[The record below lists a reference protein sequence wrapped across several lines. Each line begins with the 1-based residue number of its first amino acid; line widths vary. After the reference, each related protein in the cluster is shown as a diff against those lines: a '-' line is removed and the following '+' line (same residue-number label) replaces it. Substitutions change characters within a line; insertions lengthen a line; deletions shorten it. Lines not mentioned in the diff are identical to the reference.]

1 MTTITL
7 PTATLAQALK
17 TILPAVSSKSSLPVL
32 NNVHLCVDGTE
43 LTLTATDLAIGIS
56 RRVPLA
62 ADGGSWALTVPAK
75 TLAEIVGKLSS
86 ADVTLEADLE
96 RSTLRLGGIN
106 FRTTINGIDA
116 DEFPSVPT
124 ARDVAD
130 EFVSIPMAQFQAG
143 IRSVAFCAAT
153 DDARPV
159 LQAVR
164 FVLEQDGYSLTAAD
178 GYRLAQYHAVR
189 TPIVI
194 PQYLTTPL
202 LIPGA
207 TLKEI
212 AKLRGETIHLGLT
225 PGRNQIVTLTD
236 DTALSSRMI
245 EGKYPD
251 VTRIIPGQ
259 DDTRVDLNDPGA
271 LRRAAEVV
279 KILMANEQ
287 GTPMHL
293 RIDGTNVTVSTA
305 KSETGEAEV
314 NVTGYGHSGPAVTTA
329 VNVAYLLELLPTLP
343 QQFTLGVNGSTS
355 PVVFRS
361 AGLIHIIMPMS
372 VRK

>member
-1 MTTITL
+1 VTTITL
-7 PTATLAQALK
+7 PTAILSQALK
-17 TILPAVSSKSSLPVL
+17 TVLPAIPGKSSLPVL
-32 NNVHLCVDGTE
+32 SNVLMRVDGTE
-43 LTLTATDLAIGIS
+43 LTLTATNLEIGIAH
-56 RRVPLA
+56 RVQLPTN
-62 ADGGSWALTVPAK
+62 GGAWSLTVPAK
-75 TLAEIVGKLSS
+75 TLTEIVGKLPGD
-86 ADVTLEADLE
+86 DVTMEPDLQ

-106 FRTTINGIDA
+106 FRTVINGIDA

-124 ARDVAD
+124 ARDVVD

-143 IRSVAFCAAT
+143 IRSVAFCASP

-207 TLKEI
+207 TLREI
-212 AKLRGETIHLGLT
+212 AKLRGDTIHLGLT
-225 PGRNQIVTLTD
+225 PSRNQLVALTE

-251 VTRIIPGQ
+251 VTRIIPAQ
-259 DDTRVDLNDPGA
+259 DATRVDLNDPGA

-279 KILMANEQ
+279 RVLMVNEQ

-314 NVTGYGHSGPAVTTA
+314 HVAGYGHSGSPVTTA

-372 VRK
+372 VR

>member
-1 MTTITL
+1 VITTIHT
-7 PTATLAQALK
+7 TTLAQALK
-17 TILPAVSSKSSLPVL
+17 TVLPAVPSRSSLPVL
-32 NNVHLCVDGTE
+32 SNVHLRVDGTT
-43 LTLTATDLAIGIS
+43 LTLTATDLAIGIAH
-56 RRVPLA
+56 RVQLPT
-62 ADGGSWALTVPAK
+62 DGGFWALTVPAK
-75 TLAEIVGKLSS
+75 TLSEIVGKLSS
-86 ADVTLEADLE
+86 ADVTLQADLE
-96 RSTLRLGGIN
+96 RHTLRLTAAG

-124 ARDVAD
+124 ARDVVD

-164 FVLEQDGYSLTAAD
+164 FSLEQDGYSLTAAD

-189 TPIVI
+189 TPLVI

-207 TLKEI
+207 TLREI
-212 AKLRGETIHLGLT
+212 AKLRGDTIRLGLT
-225 PGRNQIVTLTD
+225 PGRNQLVALTE

-245 EGKYPD
+245 EGQYPD
-251 VTRIIPGQ
+251 VTRIIPAQ
-259 DDTRVDLNDPGA
+259 DATRVDLNDPGV
-271 LRRAAEVV
+271 LRSAAEVV

-293 RIDGTNVTVSTA
+293 KIDGTNVTVSTA
-305 KSETGEAEV
+305 KSEIGEGEV
-314 NVTGYGHSGPAVTTA
+314 HVTGYGHSGPAVTTA

-343 QQFTLGVNGSTS
+343 QQYTLGTNGDKL
-355 PVVFRS
+355 PVVFRA

-372 VRK
+372 VR

>member
-1 MTTITL
+1 MITTL
-7 PTATLAQALK
+7 PTTTLAQALK
-17 TILPAVSSKSSLPVL
+17 TVLPAVPGRSSLPVL
-32 NNVHLCVDGTE
+32 SNVLMRVDGTT
-43 LTLTATDLAIGIS
+43 LTLTATNLEIGIAH
-56 RRVPLA
+56 RVQLPTN
-62 ADGGSWALTVPAK
+62 GGAWALTVPAK
-75 TLAEIVGKLSS
+75 TLTEIIAKLPSG
-86 ADVTLEADLE
+86 DVTLEPDLQ
-96 RSTLRLGGIN
+96 RCTLRLTATG

-116 DEFPSVPT
+116 DEFPSVPK
-124 ARDVAD
+124 ARDVVE

-143 IRSVAFCAAT
+143 IRSVAFCASP

-159 LQAVR
+159 LQAVHLALR
-164 FVLEQDGYSLTAAD
+164 SDGYTMTAAD
-178 GYRLAQYHAVR
+178 GYRLAQYHAQ
-189 TPIVI
+189 TA
-194 PQYLTTPL
+194 LTVPTHLGEPL
-202 LIPGA
+202 LIPGVA
-207 TLKEI
+207 LREI

-225 PGRNQIVTLTD
+225 PGRNQLVALTD

-245 EGKYPD
+245 EGQYPD
-251 VTRIIPGQ
+251 VGRIIPAQ
-259 DDTRVDLNDPGA
+259 DATRVDLNDPGA

-287 GTPMHL
+287 ATPMHL
-293 RIDGTNVTVSTA
+293 QIDGTNLTVSTA

-314 NVTGYGHSGPAVTTA
+314 HVTGYGYAGEPVTTA
-329 VNVAYLLELLPTLP
+329 VNVGYLLELLPTLP

>member
-1 MTTITL
+1 MITTL
-7 PTATLAQALK
+7 PTTTLAQALK
-17 TILPAVSSKSSLPVL
+17 TILPAVPGKSSLPVL
-32 NNVHLCVDGTE
+32 NNVHLRVDGTT
-43 LTLTATDLAIGIS
+43 LTLTATDLEIGIS
-56 RRVPLA
+56 HRVQLP
-62 ADGGSWALTVPAK
+62 ADGGHWALTVPAK
-75 TLAEIVGKLSS
+75 TLSEIVAKLPSG
-86 ADVTLEADLE
+86 DVTMEPDLQ

-116 DEFPSVPT
+116 DEFPSVPS
-124 ARDVAD
+124 ARDVVD

-159 LQAVR
+159 LQAVHLALR
-164 FVLEQDGYSLTAAD
+164 SDSYTMTAAD
-178 GYRLAQYHAVR
+178 GYRMAQYHAQTALNVP
-189 TPIVI
+189 TH
-194 PQYLTTPL
+194 LGTPL

-207 TLKEI
+207 ALREI
-212 AKLRGETIHLGLT
+212 AKLRGDTIHLGLT
-225 PGRNQIVTLTD
+225 PSRNQLVALTE

-245 EGKYPD
+245 EGQYPD
-251 VTRIIPGQ
+251 VTRIIPAQ
-259 DDTRVDLNDPGA
+259 DATRVDLNDPGA

-279 KILMANEQ
+279 KVLMANEQ

-293 RIDGTNVTVSTA
+293 RIDGTNITVSTA

-314 NVTGYGHSGPAVTTA
+314 NVTGYGHSGPPVTTA

-343 QQFTLGVNGSTS
+343 QQFTLGTGGTSS
-355 PVVFRS
+355 PVVFRA

-372 VRK
+372 IRK

>member
-7 PTATLAQALK
+7 PTTQLSQALK

-43 LTLTATDLAIGIS
+43 LTLTATDLAIGIAH
-56 RRVPLA
+56 RVPLA
-62 ADGGSWALTVPAK
+62 ADGAHWALTVPAK

-86 ADVTLEADLE
+86 ADVTLAADLE
-96 RSTLRLGGIN
+96 RSTLRLTATGL
-106 FRTTINGIDA
+106 RTTINGIDA
-116 DEFPSVPT
+116 DEFPKVPT
-124 ARDVAD
+124 ARDVVD

-143 IRSVAFCAAT
+143 IRSVAFCASP

-194 PQYLTTPL
+194 PGYLTAPL

-212 AKLRGETIHLGLT
+212 AKLRGDTIRLGLT
-225 PGRNQIVTLTD
+225 PGRNQLVALTE

-245 EGKYPD
+245 EGQYPD
-251 VTRIIPGQ
+251 VTRIIPAQ

-279 KILMANEQ
+279 RVLMANEQ

-293 RIDGTNVTVSTA
+293 RIDGPSVTVSTA

-314 NVTGYGHSGPAVTTA
+314 NVAGYGHSGPAVTTA

-343 QQFTLGVNGSTS
+343 QQYTLGTNGDKL
-355 PVVFRS
+355 PVVFRAS
-361 AGLIHIIMPMS
+361 GLIHIIMPMS
-372 VRK
+372 VR